1 VYLRSDPD
9 NVYQRLL
16 QRSRNEEMQVSLK
29 YLRNVHEAHE
39 NWLLRGIPAKPPA
52 PVLVLDANSNL
63 EAMYKQYE
71 LNQEVILGNKSMVC
85 N

>member
-1 VYLRSDPD
+1 
-9 NVYQRLL
+9 
-16 QRSRNEEMQVSLK
+16 MTVSLE

-39 NWLLRGIPAKPPA
+39 NWLLRGIPAKAPA

-71 LNQEVILGNKSMVC
+71 LNQEVILGNKDMLY